1 VFKLIRDIQEILSSN
16 RIKKIDS
23 LTYKNYTVID
33 NRATELETALKL
45 RYLDHI
51 SPPYLNSS
59 EKTKEEIDEIINN
72 TKDLSND
79 VINIILLIDKDP
91 LIIYKT
97 LLDSHSLEFPQE
109 KFDTLYNILFNI
121 IKETKIYFNRPR
133 PNQVS
138 EFYKIEIPVINT
150 GTHHTPSYPSGHV
163 AYATLA
169 EILLSDLYPELS
181 SKFKEITDKV
191 KLARIKQGVHFDS
204 DNTAAYKFV
213 YSIFDYLVDYSNK
226 VNQT

>member
-1 VFKLIRDIQEILSSN
+1 MFNLIRDIQEILSSN
-16 RIKKIDS
+16 KKKKIDS

-33 NRATELETALKL
+33 NRSTELETALKL

-51 SPPYLNSS
+51 PPPYPNSS
-59 EKTKEEIDEIINN
+59 EKTKEEIDEIINKTKNLSSEIIN
-72 TKDLSND
+72 T
-79 VINIILLIDKDP
+79 ILLIDKDP

-97 LLDSHSLEFPQE
+97 LLGSHSLKFPQE
-109 KFDTLYNILFNI
+109 KFDTLYNILFDV

-133 PNQVS
+133 PNQIS
-138 EFYKIEIPVINT
+138 EFYKIDIPVLDT
-150 GTHHTPSYPSGHV
+150 GTHYTPSYPSGHV

-181 SKFKEITDKV
+181 SKFKDITDKV

-213 YSIFDYLVDYSNK
+213 YSIFDHLVDYSNK
-226 VNQT
+226 G

>member
-1 VFKLIRDIQEILSSN
+1 MFKLIRNIQEILSSN

-23 LTYKNYTVID
+23 LTYKNYAIID
-33 NRATELETALKL
+33 NRSTELEIELKL

-59 EKTKEEIDEIINN
+59 EKTKEEIDEIINY

-109 KFDTLYNILFNI
+109 KFDALYNILFNI

-133 PNQVS
+133 PNQIS
-138 EFYKIEIPVINT
+138 EFYNINIPVINT

-169 EILLSDLYPELS
+169 EILLSKLYPDLS
-181 SKFKEITDKV
+181 TNFKEITDKV
-191 KLARIKQGVHFDS
+191 KLARIKQGVHFNS
-204 DNTAAYKFV
+204 DNIAAYNFV
-213 YSIFDYLVDYSNK
+213 YNIFDHLVNYSERNI
-226 VNQT
+226 